1 MIKSKINHR
10 NVMLHTLYFLFF
22 MVLLVLLTFKSGDDK
37 EFNHLD
43 KIEVI
48 KHTYDEPK
56 DFVERKDLSKPQ
68 KDYYE
73 YLYNKTE

>member
-1 MIKSKINHR
+1 
-10 NVMLHTLYFLFF
+10 
-22 MVLLVLLTFKSGDDK
+22 MVLLVLLTFKSGDNK

-56 DFVERKDLSKPQ
+56 DFVERKNLSKPQ